1 MKVNRLVKPIKSKS
15 FFLFGA
21 RGVGKTTFLK
31 AHFENVEILHF
42 DLLDPEKEDL
52 YSTKP
57 EVFRQEILFAQGNFE
72 WVVVDEIQKCPKLL
86 NVIHKLIVEKKFK
99 FALTGSSARR
109 LKQRGTNLLAGRAL
123 SESLFP
129 FVYFEIKETFDL
141 LEVMHFG
148 ALPEVYL
155 ETDKETKKKFLR
167 SYVLNYVKL
176 EVQTEQWVRNLDPF
190 RKFLQVAAQQNGKIV
205 NYSNISS
212 DVGASVATVQSYF
225 EILEDTY
232 LGFYVSAYHSSIR
245 KQQRMAPKFYFFDLG
260 VKRALEKSLDTLFNS
275 TTSAYGEA
283 FEHFIVVEIYRLLN
297 YWKPDFELH
306 YLLTKDGAEIDLII
320 TRPGQK
326 TILMEIKSKTVVDER
341 DCRHLL
347 HFQSDF
353 EDPLL
358 LLASCDLVPKNI
370 NGVQALPWVEAL
382 KLVFDI

>member
-1 MKVNRLVKPIKSKS
+1 
-15 FFLFGA
+15 
-21 RGVGKTTFLK
+21 
-31 AHFENVEILHF
+31 
-42 DLLDPEKEDL
+42 
-52 YSTKP
+52 
-57 EVFRQEILFAQGNFE
+57 
-72 WVVVDEIQKCPKLL
+72 
-86 NVIHKLIVEKKFK
+86 VIHKLIAEKKFK

-232 LGFYVSAYHSSIR
+232 FGFYVSAYHSSIR

-275 TTSAYGEA
+275 STSAYGEA

-370 NGVQALPWVEAL
+370 NCVQALPWVEAL